1 VFIINVT
8 YCIVCIVGQSLCF
21 VVQWRRWSQ
30 CRVPPL
36 HCWQP
41 LRASLVCLLNANW
54 DASSVADCA
63 ICSRPCWPIGPS
75 TRPVGNRRD
84 CFAAK
89 IVKLSSPAWSR
100 YKSAVTSQL
109 NAAFVEPSLKQRSG
123 RCSSDTRWRRWLLAA
138 SSFTRRYTGA
148 SQRPCDERRPR
159 CVLTP
164 VYEPLRQ
171 RTTFDL
177 YQYAAS
183 SSLGSTSL
191 DHSRCCCCFVSA
203 PQTWFVHTC
212 ISYPSNISIFFS
224 VS

>member
-30 CRVPPL
+30 CRAPPL

-63 ICSRPCWPIGPS
+63 ICSRPCWPIGLS

-123 RCSSDTRWRRWLLAA
+123 RCSSDTRWRRWLLASVIFHTPLHRGQPA
-138 SSFTRRYTGA
+138 TLWPAPPALRLDAGLRAVTSAYNVRSLSVHRLFITQLDQLGPVTLLLLF
-148 SQRPCDERRPR
+148 
-159 CVLTP
+159 CV
-164 VYEPLRQ
+164 
-171 RTTFDL
+171 
-177 YQYAAS
+177 
-183 SSLGSTSL
+183 GTSNVICTHL
-191 DHSRCCCCFVSA
+191 H
-203 PQTWFVHTC
+203 QL
-212 ISYPSNISIFFS
+212 S
-224 VS
+224 VKH